1 LKANLPDII
10 ISDLM
15 MPVMGGE
22 LFFKIRKSKFLIPF
36 VIITASIDDET
47 KFNNLRMGS
56 MIILK
61 AIQNRELVLKEYFKF
76 KDQIERKNSVDP
88 FAKITIKLSEKIFLY
103 LLTLFYL
110 KA

>member
-22 LFFKIRKSKFLIPF
+22 ELFLKIRKSNKFNTIPF

-47 KFNNLRMGS
+47 KFKQLENGVNDYIM
-56 MIILK
+56 K
-61 AIQNRELVLKEYFKF
+61 PFK
-76 KDQIERKNSVDP
+76 KGTS
-88 FAKITIKLSEKIFLY
+88 A
-103 LLTLFYL
+103 
-110 KA
+110 

>member
-1 LKANLPDII
+1 MKP
-10 ISDLM
+10 
-15 MPVMGGE
+15 
-22 LFFKIRKSKFLIPF
+22 FK
-36 VIITASIDDET
+36 
-47 KFNNLRMGS
+47 
-56 MIILK
+56 
-61 AIQNRELVLKEYFKF
+61 NRELVLKMNILNL

>member
-1 LKANLPDII
+1 MKP
-10 ISDLM
+10 
-15 MPVMGGE
+15 
-22 LFFKIRKSKFLIPF
+22 FK
-36 VIITASIDDET
+36 
-47 KFNNLRMGS
+47 
-56 MIILK
+56 
-61 AIQNRELVLKEYFKF
+61 NRELVLKIRNILNL

>member
-22 LFFKIRKSKFLIPF
+22 ELFLKIRKSNKFNTIPF

-47 KFNNLRMGS
+47 KFKQLENGVNDYIM
-56 MIILK
+56 K
-61 AIQNRELVLKEYFKF
+61 PFKNR
-76 KDQIERKNSVDP
+76 N
-88 FAKITIKLSEKIFLY
+88 
-103 LLTLFYL
+103 
-110 KA
+110 